1 MPRKLTTN
9 AAAARD
15 RRVDRELRSSF
26 RVSLHY
32 LTSGDKVLLTEI
44 LDRCSENSAGRD
56 VTGVALASAFE
67 TSIAFDRDD
76 LLVVNADEY
85 DSLLKRLE
93 QAEKKVAIS
102 SAPAGRPKLLM
113 FPARQPE
120 QEAPHAS

>member
-15 RRVDRELRSSF
+15 RRVDRGLRESF

-32 LTSGDKVLLTEI
+32 LNTSDKALLTEI
-44 LDRCSENSAGRD
+44 LDRYSENSAGRN
-56 VTGVALASAFE
+56 VRGVALASAFE
-67 TSIAFDRDD
+67 TSIALHYDD

-85 DSLLKRLE
+85 DRLRKRLE
-93 QAEKKVAIS
+93 QAEKSLAIPS
-102 SAPAGRPKLLM
+102 GRPKLLM
-113 FPARQPE
+113 FPARQPQ

>member
-15 RRVDRELRSSF
+15 RRIDRELRSSF
-26 RVSLHY
+26 RASLHY
-32 LTSGDKVLLTEI
+32 LTSGDKALLTEI

-85 DSLLKRLE
+85 DRLVKRLE
-93 QAEKKVAIS
+93 EAEKSVAL
-102 SAPAGRPKLLM
+102 SAAPVGRPKLLM
-113 FPARQPE
+113 FPVRAASSE
-120 QEAPHAS
+120 VPHAS